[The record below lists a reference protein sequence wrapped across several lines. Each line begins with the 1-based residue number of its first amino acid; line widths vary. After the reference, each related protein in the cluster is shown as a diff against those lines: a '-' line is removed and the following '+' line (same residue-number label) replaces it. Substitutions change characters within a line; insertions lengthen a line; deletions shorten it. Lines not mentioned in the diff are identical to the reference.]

1 MKIWKFLSVG
11 KIAFPQIFSDRNF
24 RDCIVFCAF
33 FLKLAGYHTV
43 LGRKHSYNHVRC
55 TSSFSKRKLVKPSFF
70 SVFLLVIIVKS
81 FPNHHYV
88 ANVCWRLTFSLSIRH
103 LNSKDKFLVLILANS
118 TLRPSQSINQGSSK
132 IEKRVLLV
140 NFYNYIFYC
149 YTQNKTFL
157 HSTLWECSSR
167 MRDVTST
174 KTTSFLD
181 ESNIVTEIWN
191 LDILGI
197 YIKVSLSPIFAI
209 DVKPLYTRC
218 YH

>member
-1 MKIWKFLSVG
+1 M
-11 KIAFPQIFSDRNF
+11 
-24 RDCIVFCAF
+24 
-33 FLKLAGYHTV
+33 
-43 LGRKHSYNHVRC
+43 
-55 TSSFSKRKLVKPSFF
+55 
-70 SVFLLVIIVKS
+70 KS

-103 LNSKDKFLVLILANS
+103 LNSKEKLLVLILANS

-157 HSTLWECSSR
+157 HSTLWECSSG

-191 LDILGI
+191 LYILGI
-197 YIKVSLSPIFAI
+197 YIYTPVTFALKQENTKARFHCLRFWLLMWNHYI
-209 DVKPLYTRC
+209 PVVIISQET
-218 YH
+218 